1 MANLSKFGDL
11 ITKFG
16 DLADFVTIYVAEAHP
31 AERNHFSGNYDIT
44 THTTM
49 EQRIEAAHTLR
60 KEAGDS
66 LKDCPILVDTL
77 DDYASLVYGASP
89 ERLYVLQ
96 EGKVTFEGGLGPFFY
111 DVKQV
116 DDFLSKII

>member
-44 THTTM
+44 THATM
-49 EQRIEAAHTLR
+49 EQRIKAAHILR
-60 KEAGDS
+60 EEAGDS

-77 DDYASLVYGASP
+77 DDNASQVYGASP

-96 EGKVTFEGGLGPFFY
+96 DGKVTFEGGLGPFFY
-111 DVKQV
+111 SVEQV
-116 DDFLSKII
+116 EDFLSKII

>member
-44 THTTM
+44 THATM
-49 EQRIEAAHTLR
+49 EQRIKAAHILR
-60 KEAGDS
+60 EEAGDS

-77 DDYASLVYGASP
+77 DDNASKVYGASP

-96 EGKVTFEGGLGPFFY
+96 DGKVTFEGGLGPFFY
-111 DVKQV
+111 SVEQV
-116 DDFLSKII
+116 EDFLSKII